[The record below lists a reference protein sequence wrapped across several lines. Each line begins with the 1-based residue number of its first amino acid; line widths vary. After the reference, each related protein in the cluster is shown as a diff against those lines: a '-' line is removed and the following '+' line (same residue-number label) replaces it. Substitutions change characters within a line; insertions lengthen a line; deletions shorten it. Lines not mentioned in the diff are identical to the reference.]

1 MTKKIILVLV
11 EGQTD
16 QDTLAVVFTRLVENQ
31 DVEFEVIRTD
41 LTAKE
46 EMTEKYI
53 EVAIEKE
60 IEKYFRRNPYLEQGD
75 ILKVVQLIDTDG
87 AFVPASM
94 VRQSKNRLTEYH
106 EDFIEAK
113 DKDRL
118 IRRNISKRRIV
129 YQLYHQDEIA
139 GFPYEVYYFSRNL
152 EHVLHNEGRELSVEE
167 KEDLALEAALRYHEN
182 PEDFL
187 RFIGDETFS
196 IQGGY
201 RETWDF
207 IMANGNSLKRHTNL
221 LVFFNRLGIGG
232 GVNCR
237 Q

>member
-46 EMTEKYI
+46 EMTAKYI

-106 EDFIEAK
+106 EDFIAAK

-118 IRRNISKRRIV
+118 IRRN
-129 YQLYHQDEIA
+129 
-139 GFPYEVYYFSRNL
+139 
-152 EHVLHNEGRELSVEE
+152 
-167 KEDLALEAALRYHEN
+167 
-182 PEDFL
+182 
-187 RFIGDETFS
+187 S

-207 IMANGNSLKRHTNL
+207 IMANRNSLKRHTNL
-221 LVFFNRLGIGG
+221 LVFFNRLGIGD
-232 GVNCR
+232 GVSCR